1 MKNSI
6 NWFEIPVTDFT
17 RAKLFYETI
26 LGAELQQM
34 EAMGMKSAF
43 FPAELENGGIGG
55 CLIEGKGYEPSEKGS
70 LVYLNGG
77 DDLSVSLSKVESA
90 GGKII
95 LPKTSIGPNGFMA
108 HFIDSEGNKIGL
120 HSMK

>member
-1 MKNSI
+1 MKNAI
-6 NWFEIPVTDFT
+6 NWFEIPVKNLS
-17 RAKLFYETI
+17 RAQAFYETV
-26 LGAELQQM
+26 LGTKMQPM

-43 FPAELENGGIGG
+43 FPADLEHGIGG
-55 CLIEGKGYEPSEKGS
+55 SLVENAAYQPADKGT

-77 DDLSVSLSKVESA
+77 EDLSIPLAKIEAA
-90 GGKII
+90 GGKVI

-108 HFIDSEGNKIGL
+108 HFTDTEGNKVAF